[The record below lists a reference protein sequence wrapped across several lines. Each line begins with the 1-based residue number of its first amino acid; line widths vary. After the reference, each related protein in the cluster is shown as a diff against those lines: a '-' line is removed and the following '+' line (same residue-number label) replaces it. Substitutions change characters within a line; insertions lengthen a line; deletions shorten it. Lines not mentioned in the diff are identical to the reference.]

1 MSLSIAKQRR
11 DFMHHSSCHSCIPM
25 AFNTKCRF
33 YSICILNSKLSY
45 LLDLCGDMARG
56 EEVVSSMVAILGLV
70 EAKPGAPLVS
80 RIEAAL
86 VYENASEEKGG
97 YKDALGVEQEASE
110 LAFVSILKNRE
121 TSPSSACRQSFVA
134 SASSH
139 RLPCIN
145 DEL

>member
-1 MSLSIAKQRR
+1 
-11 DFMHHSSCHSCIPM
+11 MHHSSCHSCIPM
-25 AFNTKCRF
+25 AFNTKRRF

-86 VYENASEEKGG
+86 VYEDASEE
-97 YKDALGVEQEASE
+97 
-110 LAFVSILKNRE
+110 
-121 TSPSSACRQSFVA
+121 
-134 SASSH
+134 
-139 RLPCIN
+139 
-145 DEL
+145 